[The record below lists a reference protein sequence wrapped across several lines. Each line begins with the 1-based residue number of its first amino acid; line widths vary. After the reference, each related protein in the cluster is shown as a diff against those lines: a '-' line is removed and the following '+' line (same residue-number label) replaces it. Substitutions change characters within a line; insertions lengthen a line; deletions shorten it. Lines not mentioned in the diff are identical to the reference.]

1 MSRLKV
7 LLLVGLVAVILLG
20 IRKFLHVSQE
30 ITAAQARRLVAAGAF
45 DHVVDVRTDAEWK
58 EGHLPDTVS
67 IPIGD
72 FVTALPARIP
82 NKDARIL
89 FVCKKGI
96 RASAVVTMA
105 EKLGYSNTQAMM
117 GNYADLRSDSRV

>member
-1 MSRLKV
+1 MYLKA
-7 LLLVGLVAVILLG
+7 LFLVGLVALVLG
-20 IRKFLHVSQE
+20 IRTFLQSKE
-30 ITAAQARRLVAAGAF
+30 ITAAQARQLVAAGAF
-45 DHVVDVRTDAEWK
+45 DHVVDVRTDSEWR
-58 EGHLPDTVS
+58 EGHLSNAMS
-67 IPIGD
+67 IPIGN

-117 GNYADLRSDSRV
+117 GNWADLQSA

>member
-1 MSRLKV
+1 MSRLKA
-7 LLLVGLVAVILLG
+7 LLFVCLMALVLLG
-20 IRKFLHVSQE
+20 IRKFLQTPKE
-30 ITAAQARRLVAAGAF
+30 ITAAQARQLVAAGAF

-58 EGHLPDTVS
+58 EGHLVDTVS

-117 GNYADLRSDSRV
+117 GNWADLQTA